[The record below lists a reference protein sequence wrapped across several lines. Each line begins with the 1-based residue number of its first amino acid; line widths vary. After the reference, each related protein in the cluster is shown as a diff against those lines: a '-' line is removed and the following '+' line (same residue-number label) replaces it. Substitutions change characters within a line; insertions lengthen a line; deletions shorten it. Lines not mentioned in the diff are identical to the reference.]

1 MNGLLLLSYPCV
13 KAFHMNCYLDDKVI
27 ENRSELKKYV
37 KASKYGFLQ
46 VNNLLDGCKKFLD
59 ILKNTFNVELVQ
71 DDLDSF
77 SEINK
82 HIFNLEN
89 DHYNQS
95 ECYYI
100 LSLIFVALLDLGLI
114 EFC

>member
-13 KAFHMNCYLDDKVI
+13 EAFHMNCYLDDKVI
-27 ENRSELKKYV
+27 KNRSELKKYV

-59 ILKNTFNVELVQ
+59 ILQNTFNVELVQ

-89 DHYNQS
+89 DHYNHS
-95 ECYYI
+95 KCYYI

-114 EFC
+114 EFY